1 MTTATKSRREITRA
15 DILDPASYAKDRR
28 DYKKRVTELKRDRRI
43 EVGPFVTFYFESYDT
58 MWHQIHEMLYIEKGG
73 EQQIVDEL
81 EAYNPLIPQGEELI
95 ATVMIEIEDP
105 MRRARVLSTL
115 GGIENKMFIQV
126 GGERVVGV
134 PDPTRENTSPEGKAS
149 SMPVPALPLHRRTG
163 EAIQN
168 RRYAGAGRHRSRE
181 LRPYRRDAGARPR
194 RAGEGFRVGTTTDS
208 VIASPFDKL
217 RSEAIQSNMWGS
229 WIASS
234 LRFSQ

>member
-1 MTTATKSRREITRA
+1 MTTATKSKHEITRA

-73 EQQIVDEL
+73 EQQIADEL

-126 GGERVVGV
+126 GGDRVVSV

-149 SMPVPALPLHRRTG
+149 SV
-163 EAIQN
+163 Q
-168 RRYAGAGRHRSRE
+168 
-181 LRPYRRDAGARPR
+181 
-194 RAGEGFRVGTTTDS
+194 F
-208 VIASPFDKL
+208 
-217 RSEAIQSNMWGS
+217 
-229 WIASS
+229 
-234 LRFSQ
+234 LRFPFTAAQVKAFKTPGTQVLVGIDHENYGHIAVMPERVRAALEKDFA